1 MIKTKIVLAAERLTG
16 RPVYDPQSMIIDQQ
30 RAAIRVLIRALDGG
44 TVTEDELTL
53 ARGML
58 I

>member
-1 MIKTKIVLAAERLTG
+1 MRTKILTNAERLTG
-16 RPVYDPQSMIIDQQ
+16 RPVYDRKDMVIEQQ

-44 TVTEDELTL
+44 TVAEDELTL